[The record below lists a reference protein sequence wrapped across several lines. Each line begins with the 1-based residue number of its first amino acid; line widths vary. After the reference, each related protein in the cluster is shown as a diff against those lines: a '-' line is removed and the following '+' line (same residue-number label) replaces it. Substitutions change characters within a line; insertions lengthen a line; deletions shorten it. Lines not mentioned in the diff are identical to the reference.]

1 MKRSTPHNLMNSEL
15 SALRFLFVSCAVVK
29 VYVWAVNSF
38 LEKRRWNSCQ
48 SLRHT
53 LPSGLHMPES
63 VKKETGHFLSIT
75 PFAERIS
82 NRSSDTLRAGGDID
96 SLSCIL
102 GFLISYSCI
111 RKRFSECHIDGRPF
125 APLSPKIFHLLP
137 APPQAASLWGR
148 WLRCCSR
155 KRCSSWRRSVEASRR
170 CSRTTT
176 KSSKV
181 LLGRKP
187 SLDVEAAGCNF
198 CKEYIFYIC

>member
-125 APLSPKIFHLLP
+125 APLSPKIFHPLP
-137 APPQAASLWGR
+137 APPRSSSGSLSVREVAALLQQETLQLLKKECGGLQTLLKNNHQVFKGTFR
-148 WLRCCSR
+148 A
-155 KRCSSWRRSVEASRR
+155 KTFSWCWS
-170 CSRTTT
+170 CWMQ
-176 KSSKV
+176 
-181 LLGRKP
+181 LL
-187 SLDVEAAGCNF
+187 
-198 CKEYIFYIC
+198 